1 MKKGICAMLLVLG
14 MGSAYADDLVCV
26 YQAEIS
32 VDDKYN
38 SSGEFLETGYTKNAV
53 AAVIRQDRANFYK
66 FNPGGDPNDSPGCV
80 FQSQNRRAYLEK
92 LVRKSRLSPQV
103 IRRIIDENPVIE
115 VQVYSKSVR
124 IEIVE

>member
-38 SSGEFLETGYTKNAV
+38 SSGEFLATSYTKNAV

-80 FQSQNRRAYLEK
+80 FQNQNRRAYLEK

-103 IRRIIDENPVIE
+103 IRRIISAPRVIA
-115 VQVYSKSVR
+115 VLFYCTRVS